1 MFYDYEAQ
9 REGNLVKLYIVAPML
24 NLQGKEISIST
35 HSAENEGLTSTDD
48 YAQVE
53 ADFAQ
58 VESDYAPTDEL
69 ISACG
74 SDDDEG
80 NGPKH
85 QEFIPSKDLG
95 EKEIAV
101 GMKFATAADFRLALR
116 EIAVKKRFDLK
127 FKRNDG
133 DRISEVC
140 KGGCGWKI
148 FASKPDDEDCLIVKT
163 YVPEHNNCLWFY
175 TNGQATSTYL
185 ANKYLEQVRIN
196 PGMPTNTLKRTIASE
211 LDIDVSDYKVRRA
224 KRKALDVV
232 EGNEVEQYEK
242 MREYAHLIFTSNPG
256 SVVKIQTEPTA
267 EENGPYG
274 GHLLSAVSIDGNEQM
289 FPVAFV
295 VVESETRDSWS
306 WFMSE
311 LMDAVGPYQE
321 ITFISDRQKGL
332 VDTFENI
339 MDGSDHRYCVRHLY
353 ENFKLRFKGQQL
365 KNELW
370 EAARSFTEA
379 DFDVHMRNIKVLNAE
394 AYGWLHNVP
403 PEFWSK
409 SRFTYQSKSDMVINN
424 MCESWNAVIL
434 QARDK
439 PIIYMLEWIR
449 RHLMLRFQKK
459 REWMESKDGL
469 LCPEIQKNLN
479 KVKRQARMCK
489 VLYAGYNK
497 YDVEYFGIGEAVD
510 LEKKTCSCKIWNLT
524 GIPCRHVVAC
534 IFLRKDLPESYVDPY
549 YYRETYLKAYY
560 SLIHPFSMRQ
570 LLKAQPSN
578 PLLPPTFSKPTRRP
592 KKARSKKNDEPSTST
607 KLSRSKQQLKCSKCQ
622 VKGHNSRT
630 CKLSAPL
637 VIEKPPPKKGG
648 RPPIIGR
655 GKGQPVRGRGRR
667 GERGRVA
674 RTEIP
679 TTVPSNQSQEVQ
691 NITFSQL
698 ASTQAS
704 SSRSMMDN
712 DYACW

>member
-1 MFYDYEAQ
+1 MTYIGEATSFIESVDPDLMTYTDIQEMANNLGYGDIKEVFYKVPFLNGNHCFREVRCDLDVLRMFYDYEAQ

-53 ADFAQ
+53 ADFTQ
-58 VESDYAPTDEL
+58 VEFDYAPTDEL

-74 SDDDEG
+74 SDDDE
-80 NGPKH
+80 
-85 QEFIPSKDLG
+85 
-95 EKEIAV
+95 
-101 GMKFATAADFRLALR
+101 AADFKLALR

-133 DRISEVC
+133 DRISIVC

-148 FASKPDDEDCLIVKT
+148 FASKLDDEDCIIVKT
-163 YVPEHNNCLWFY
+163 YVPEHNNYLWFH

-185 ANKYLEQVRIN
+185 ANKYLEQVRFN
-196 PGMPTNTLKRTIASE
+196 PGMPTNTLKCTIASE

-232 EGNEVEQYEK
+232 EGNEVVQYEK
-242 MREYAHLIFTSNPG
+242 IREYAHLIFTSNPG

-267 EENGPYG
+267 EENVRKFQRVFICYAAMRKGFKEGCRPLIGVDGCFLKGPYG
-274 GHLLSAVSIDGNEQM
+274 GHLLSVVSIYGNEQM
-289 FPVAFV
+289 FPVAFA
-295 VVESETRDSWS
+295 VVESETRDSWN

-339 MDGSDHRYCVRHLY
+339 MDGSHHRYCVRHLY

-403 PEFWSK
+403 PELWSK

-424 MCESWNAVIL
+424 MCESWNAIIL
-434 QARDK
+434 QVRDK

-489 VLYAGYNK
+489 VLYAGHNK
-497 YDVEYFGIGEAVD
+497 YDVECFGIGETVD

-549 YYRETYLKAYY
+549 YYRETYLKAY
-560 SLIHPFSMRQ
+560 SGLIHPFPIRQ

-578 PLLPPTFSKPTRRP
+578 PLLPPTFRKPTRRP
-592 KKARSKKNDEPSTST
+592 KKARNKKNDEPSTST
-607 KLSRSKQQLKCSKCQ
+607 KLSRSKQQLKCSKC
-622 VKGHNSRT
+622 
-630 CKLSAPL
+630 
-637 VIEKPPPKKGG
+637 
-648 RPPIIGR
+648 
-655 GKGQPVRGRGRR
+655 
-667 GERGRVA
+667 
-674 RTEIP
+674 
-679 TTVPSNQSQEVQ
+679 
-691 NITFSQL
+691 
-698 ASTQAS
+698 
-704 SSRSMMDN
+704 
-712 DYACW
+712 

>member
-1 MFYDYEAQ
+1 MHLYSIELHYGGLFSKTPHITYIGEATSFIESVDPYLMTYTDIQEMANNLGCGDIKEVFYKVPFLNGKHCFREVRCDLDVLRMFYNYEAQ
-9 REGNLVKLYIVAPML
+9 REGNLVKLYIVAAML

-48 YAQVE
+48 YVQVE
-53 ADFAQ
+53 TDFAQ

-101 GMKFATAADFRLALR
+101 GMKFATAVDFRLALR

-133 DRISEVC
+133 DRISVVC

-148 FASKPDDEDCLIVKT
+148 FASKPNDEDCIIVKT
-163 YVPEHNNCLWFY
+163 YVPEHNNCLWFH

-185 ANKYLEQVRIN
+185 ANKYLEQVRFN

-267 EENGPYG
+267 EENVRKFQRVFICYAAMRKGFKEGCRPLIGVYGCFLKGPYG

-295 VVESETRDSWS
+295 VVESKTRDSWS

-339 MDGSDHRYCVRHLY
+339 MDGSNHRYCVRHLY
-353 ENFKLRFKGQQL
+353 KNFKLRFKGQQL

-370 EAARSFTEA
+370 EAARSFTET

-403 PEFWSK
+403 PELWSK

-424 MCESWNAVIL
+424 MCES
-434 QARDK
+434 
-439 PIIYMLEWIR
+439 
-449 RHLMLRFQKK
+449 
-459 REWMESKDGL
+459 
-469 LCPEIQKNLN
+469 
-479 KVKRQARMCK
+479 
-489 VLYAGYNK
+489 
-497 YDVEYFGIGEAVD
+497 
-510 LEKKTCSCKIWNLT
+510 
-524 GIPCRHVVAC
+524 
-534 IFLRKDLPESYVDPY
+534 
-549 YYRETYLKAYY
+549 
-560 SLIHPFSMRQ
+560 
-570 LLKAQPSN
+570 
-578 PLLPPTFSKPTRRP
+578 
-592 KKARSKKNDEPSTST
+592 
-607 KLSRSKQQLKCSKCQ
+607 
-622 VKGHNSRT
+622 
-630 CKLSAPL
+630 
-637 VIEKPPPKKGG
+637 
-648 RPPIIGR
+648 
-655 GKGQPVRGRGRR
+655 
-667 GERGRVA
+667 
-674 RTEIP
+674 
-679 TTVPSNQSQEVQ
+679 
-691 NITFSQL
+691 
-698 ASTQAS
+698 
-704 SSRSMMDN
+704 
-712 DYACW
+712 